1 VQAPQDTLPRWL
13 WLLVPLAAL
22 LVVIPLRR
30 PQFSCGGDYI
40 FHMTNW
46 FEAARQWRLGILYP
60 RWASQPNWTAGEPR
74 FIFYPP
80 ASWMLG
86 AAIAQVAG
94 LAAAPYVYI
103 FVVLCA
109 SAAAMYRFARL
120 TLLPPSAFAA
130 ALIYMANPFML
141 FAAYAGAYAAMLAAA
156 ILPLLFLAIL
166 RPRVHVALLA
176 ETVAALW
183 LCNAPAAVVAMY
195 SLLVLAV
202 CAAWR
207 HRSLANLLRAAAG
220 AALGLGIA
228 AIYILP
234 AAYERQWV
242 QIAKI
247 KQGILDFHLN
257 FLFGPMVGRKQ
268 DKGALLLLA
277 TVAICT
283 AVLVVRRRKF
293 HFLQTRVFFI
303 LAILSGVALLL
314 ILPVSNV
321 LWEHIPQFPYLQFPL
336 RWLMVGAPAFALLPA
351 ALLSHAARRRVP
363 ISVAVIFTMCIAV
376 AGWRWFTGPCAAE
389 NTPRAVTAQLRSG
402 AGLHGPP
409 EYTPIGANVD
419 QLQPAAP
426 RVWFYA
432 AGESVQASPGAHREL
447 PEHAH
452 VARWSP
458 ADKQFS
464 ADLPQPSV
472 AILQL
477 LEYPAWRVTING
489 VPAPKTPAA
498 SSGQIQ
504 IALPAGHS
512 DVEVKFV
519 RTRDRLLGN
528 WISVLSIFL
537 LVWVTWRERKHHLH
551 PHPAQSS

>member
-1 VQAPQDTLPRWL
+1 
-13 WLLVPLAAL
+13 VPLAAL
-22 LVVIPLRR
+22 LAVIPMLR
-30 PQFSCGGDYI
+30 PQFTCGDDYI

-46 FEAARQWRLGILYP
+46 FEAARQWHQGILYP
-60 RWASQPNWTAGEPR
+60 RWATQPNWTAGEPR

-94 LAAAPYVYI
+94 LAAAPFVYI

-120 TLLPPSAFAA
+120 VLPPPSAFAA
-130 ALIYMANPFML
+130 ALLYMANPFTL
-141 FAAYAGAYAAMLAAA
+141 FLAYGGAVYAAMLATA

-183 LCNAPAAVVAMY
+183 FCNAPAAVIAMY

-207 HRSLANLLRAAAG
+207 HRSVANLLRAAAG
-220 AALGLGIA
+220 TALGLGLA
-228 AIYILP
+228 AIYIVP

-242 QIAKI
+242 QIAKV
-247 KQGILDFHLN
+247 KQGVLNFHLN
-257 FLFGPMVGRKQ
+257 FLFGPMVARTH
-268 DKGALLLLA
+268 DKLALLLLA
-277 TVAICT
+277 TVALCT
-283 AVLVVRRRKF
+283 ALLVVRRRKF

-314 ILPVSNV
+314 ILPISDF
-321 LWEHIPQFPYLQFPL
+321 LWEHIPQLPYLQFPL
-336 RWLMVGAPAFALLPA
+336 RWLMVVAPAFALLPA
-351 ALLSHAARRRVP
+351 ALLSQAARRRVP
-363 ISVAVIFTMCIAV
+363 ISVAVIFAIFMPGAD
-376 AGWRWFTGPCAAE
+376 WLWFNGPCAPE

-432 AGESVQASPGAHREL
+432 AGESMQSSPGAHREL

-464 ADLPQPSV
+464 ADLPQPSI

-477 LEYPAWRVTING
+477 LEYPAWRVTVNG
-489 VPAPKTPAA
+489 APAPKAPAA

-519 RTRDRLLGN
+519 RTRDRLIAD

-537 LVWVTWRERKHHLH
+537 LVFVAWRERKHHTH
-551 PHPAQSS
+551 PPRTPSS